1 MNEDQGVLDVDF
13 LEFNELEKDYDDYAE
28 DPDYDAR
35 GSRLDIDYLDVDFLT
50 DVLDVVEELTRTTEK
65 FADRQEVTGGIRL
78 DGGLLLVSIKTHSLT
93 YLRKTVG

>member
-1 MNEDQGVLDVDF
+1 MTS
-13 LEFNELEKDYDDYAE
+13 
-28 DPDYDAR
+28 R

-78 DGGLLLVSIKTHSLT
+78 DGLSLVSIKTHSLT